1 MLEEAIMQFNTAK
14 DVYRDSAEPLELL
27 GHVFALLGHKDKA
40 LMVLSELESSAKH
53 NSVHPYNVALIHAAL
68 GQTEQAFDWIRR
80 PYINWTERLRVLRF
94 DPRMD
99 CLKEDSRFTALFQRS
114 MSATQI

>member
-1 MLEEAIMQFNTAK
+1 MLEEAIIQFNKAK

-40 LMVLSELESSAKH
+40 LMVLSELESSKH
-53 NSVHPYNVALIHAAL
+53 SVHPYNVALIHAAL

-99 CLKEDSRFTALFQRS
+99 CLKEDSRFTAIFQRS
-114 MSATQI
+114 TSATQI